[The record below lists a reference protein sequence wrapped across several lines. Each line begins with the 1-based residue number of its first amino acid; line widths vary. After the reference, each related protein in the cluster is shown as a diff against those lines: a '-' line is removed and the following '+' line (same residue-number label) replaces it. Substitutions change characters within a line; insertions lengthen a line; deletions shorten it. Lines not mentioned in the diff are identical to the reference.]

1 MKMSRISP
9 QLRED
14 ASPSVLEAY
23 ERIFGQREPA
33 TEPGTSTGTPG
44 DWWTTWGRVPGI
56 LDVFGQ
62 FTGSTVDPKLKSI
75 AIIRTGYGCQS
86 QFVFSQHCKMGRA
99 VGLAEEK
106 IAAIPYWGVSD
117 VFDANERAI
126 LAYVDATI
134 FENGRVHDQVF
145 DALRVFLD
153 EEQILMLTYAINMY
167 RFHATTTRA
176 LKMEY
181 DNVPDRIVEIPS
193 PSTAG
198 SVQDWQSWQ
207 WAERKD

>member
-1 MKMSRISP
+1 MSRIAP
-9 QLRED
+9 QPREG

-23 ERIFGQREPA
+23 EKIFGERDPVA
-33 TEPGTSTGTPG
+33 EPGTSTGTPG

-56 LDVFGQ
+56 LDLFGSY
-62 FTGSTVDPKLKSI
+62 TGSTVDPKLKSV
-75 AIIRTGYGCQS
+75 ALIRIGYGCQS
-86 QFVFSQHCKMGRA
+86 QFVYSQHCKVARA
-99 VGLAEEK
+99 VGLSEEK
-106 IAAIPYWGVSD
+106 IAAVPYWGVSN

-145 DALRVFLD
+145 DALRTFLD
-153 EEQILMLTYAINMY
+153 EEQILMLTYTINMY

-181 DNVPDRIVEIPS
+181 DNVPDRIVEIPMPEKS
-193 PSTAG
+193 G
-198 SVQDWQSWQ
+198 EVQDWLGWHWQ
-207 WAERKD
+207 AAAG